1 MVECDFPELNS
12 FGTVIRFALELEKV
26 AAAVNEQLAN
36 DPKMAS
42 ASETFREI
50 AANHKKREILLVNT
64 RREKLNE
71 MILEPI
77 QDLEREHY
85 IVDPN
90 IPAGA
95 DLKTS
100 ASFAAGIESTSARF
114 YGDSSKVAK
123 NLLSE
128 AARIMEKM
136 AKENLANKSKL
147 EAL

>member
-1 MVECDFPELNS
+1 
-12 FGTVIRFALELEKV
+12 
-26 AAAVNEQLAN
+26 
-36 DPKMAS
+36 
-42 ASETFREI
+42 
-50 AANHKKREILLVNT
+50 KREILLVNT

-77 QDLEREHY
+77 QDLDRERY

-100 ASFAAGIESTSARF
+100 ANFAAGIESTSAEF
-114 YGDSSKVAK
+114 YSDSTKIAK

-147 EAL
+147 DAL